1 MAKWPGD
8 AKTQQTTFG
17 RLTRSELMARVRS
30 RGNKTTENRVA
41 SFLRKEGIIGW
52 RRHLPLPGNPDF
64 AWHAAKV
71 ALFLDGCFWHGHT
84 CRNVS
89 PKTNTALWRNKIAKN
104 KLRDRQITKRL
115 RTNGWKVIRIWEC
128 QIDEA
133 YLRARLKKLNLSRG
147 EIPFG

>member
-71 ALFLDGCFWHGHT
+71 ALFLDGCFWHGPHVET
-84 CRNVS
+84 SLQKRILRFGVIKLQ
-89 PKTNTALWRNKIAKN
+89 KTSYEIVKSQSDYEQTGGKSLEFGNAKSM
-104 KLRDRQITKRL
+104 R
-115 RTNGWKVIRIWEC
+115 RIC
-128 QIDEA
+128 
-133 YLRARLKKLNLSRG
+133 ARG
-147 EIPFG
+147 